1 MVFVKVTKNKAYFK
15 RFQTQFRRRR
25 EGKTDY
31 EARKKMIAQ
40 DVNKYLAPKYRL
52 VARFTNSKVIT
63 QIVYSTLKGDKVLA

>member
-31 EARKKMIAQ
+31 QARKKMI
-40 DVNKYLAPKYRL
+40 
-52 VARFTNSKVIT
+52 T
-63 QIVYSTLKGDKVLA
+63 